1 MSKENASRR
10 PAPLY
15 HPDEDGLIIVYVGEL
30 EIKAD
35 EDHLA
40 TVAGQLEFRLSP
52 RTSFR
57 AHFAGPFSEF
67 GPASWLATGGRDRT
81 VTIPDGAA
89 LTPPAEPLSMELP
102 DDRVWVDDDV
112 WVGGITAGDL
122 SQAERFLFHFSSGFA
137 PKFRVRGDGSERI
150 SFALPGWNVVV
161 APTGTEVTDERD
173 FGGVVQAV
181 PDEEPSIEDIEKLRD
196 RLNVLLSFVAGR
208 EIGIA
213 PICGLD
219 VEGVV
224 VWAEWGAPRLRPGQ
238 PSAWWCPPLIA
249 PAALRDLADGFGQ
262 IAADPALEK
271 VAHRA
276 ADHLLAADS
285 DEVLDVRIPVA
296 CSGLELLSW
305 AVLRRHGWL
314 GQESFQQLTAAARV
328 RLLLQWA
335 EIPTSLPDQ
344 FAALIARRDRLQQ
357 AEWEAPEVLF
367 NVRNGLIHPPRR
379 LTDPEWPSL
388 DEMIESWQFAT
399 WALQLV
405 LLRLFGYSD
414 NYWSR
419 LRLGRSS
426 LDVEPVP
433 WVAEDATTS
442 GN

>member
-1 MSKENASRR
+1 MENASHR

-15 HPDEDGLIIVYVGEL
+15 HPDKDGVIVVYVGEL

-35 EDHLA
+35 NDYLA
-40 TVAGQLEFRLSP
+40 TVTGQLELSLSP

-57 AHFAGPFSEF
+57 AHFAGPLSEF
-67 GPASWLATGGRDRT
+67 GPASWLAAGGRDRT
-81 VTIPDGAA
+81 VTIPEGAA
-89 LTPPAEPLSMELP
+89 LTPPAELLSMERP
-102 DDRVWVDDDV
+102 DDRAWVDDHV
-112 WVGGITAGDL
+112 SAAGVRAGEL
-122 SQAERFLFHFSSGFA
+122 SQAKRFLFHFSSGFEA
-137 PKFRVRGDGSERI
+137 KFRVQADGAERI
-150 SFALPGWNVVV
+150 SFALPGWNAVVG
-161 APTGTEVTDERD
+161 PTAREPANERD
-173 FGGVVQAV
+173 FGGVVQAT
-181 PDEEPSIEDIEKLRD
+181 PDEEPSIGDIERLRD
-196 RLNVLLSFVAGR
+196 RLYVLLSFVAGR

-219 VEGVV
+219 AEGVV
-224 VWAEWGAPRLRPGQ
+224 VWADWGAPRLRPGEA
-238 PSAWWCPPLIA
+238 SAWWCPPLMA

-271 VAHRA
+271 VVRRA
-276 ADHLLAADS
+276 VDHLLSADS
-285 DEVLDVRIPVA
+285 TEVLDVRIPVA
-296 CSGLELLSW
+296 SSGLELLSW

-314 GQESFQQLTAAARV
+314 GPDSFQQLTAAARV

-335 EIPTSLPDQ
+335 EVPTSLPDD
-344 FAALIARRDRLQQ
+344 FSALIARRDRLQQ
-357 AEWEAPEVLF
+357 AEWEGPEVLF

-379 LTDPEWPSL
+379 LSDPEWPSL
-388 DEMIESWQFAT
+388 DEMIESWQFGT

-405 LLRLFGYSD
+405 LLRLFGYAD

-433 WVAEDATTS
+433 WVAKDAIGH